1 MTSLDPKWHQM
12 LIHAFPHLPDVDM
25 QVSWTLWSQLSKHLI
40 SIFGETGFQSLYARS
55 IYVIKP
61 KYPWLAEAPLPLR
74 DLRFSGLFECYKKRE
89 LSEATSANLALLFA
103 LADTLVLLVGESF
116 TIGILRESLRATEL
130 DISDLKLSI

>member
-1 MTSLDPKWHQM
+1 
-12 LIHAFPHLPDVDM
+12 M
-25 QVSWTLWSQLSKHLI
+25 QVSKTLWSQLSKHLI

-61 KYPWLAEAPLPLR
+61 KYPWLAEAQLPLR

-89 LSEATSANLALLFA
+89 LSEAISANLALLCA
-103 LADTLVLLVGESF
+103 MADTLVLLVGESF

-130 DISDLKLSI
+130 DISWPAHGKNY